1 MIMRKIQ
8 AIVVAGLVA
17 SGLGLGATVASAAPA
32 EVRVSE
38 RQVGAECFERLA
50 EFPSETR
57 FGRVVRDVPAA
68 DLRAECGIGTVRA
81 SDGSL
86 VPSTFYSQS

>member
-1 MIMRKIQ
+1 MIMRKIVLSVL
-8 AIVVAGLVA
+8 VVAGLA
-17 SGLGLGATVASAAPA
+17 MGAGVASAAPA

-50 EFPSETR
+50 EFPSATR